1 MTHTAKS
8 DFRMGLLAA
17 TALVAATASPTL
29 AQSIQNAP
37 ASARQEAL
45 ETSTVDEIVVTALRR
60 DQSLQDVPISIT
72 AITGETLADQGASN
86 MNDYFRQVP
95 GLSVEVGGP
104 ARQRISLRGVQSN
117 GEATTGLYYDETP
130 VTGPAGS
137 AADAGAAQP
146 DLNLFDVSRV
156 EVLRGP
162 QGTLYGSGSMGGTV
176 RIIFNKART
185 DQYEGAVEAQATTV
199 KDGGEGYILR
209 GMVNIPLI
217 EDKLGVRVTGFTE
230 QRPGYVDNVRLG
242 NEDVNEGELSGV
254 RAMFTFTPT
263 DTLTIN
269 GTAIFQTAD
278 YDDATTTWF
287 KSAGD
292 YQTEAFTKSPYSND
306 FALYNL
312 TARWSLPFADLVATT
327 SRTEWDSVYT
337 SDYTSTLSVNRNG
350 SCLAYFAVGSCT
362 PDQQTQYNAYKD
374 SRLPGV
380 WHQPSTME
388 SENHEIRL
396 SSIEGS
402 LFDWT
407 VGAYNERRYDY
418 FDSQVYRADPV
429 TGNPLI
435 IPGDETGW
443 RTIETEVK
451 QTAFFGE
458 VSYTVFDRLTLTGGA
473 RYYDYTKS
481 VGGEVLVANH
491 VTLSA
496 LQPYQQVSVDATGW
510 VTKLNA
516 AFDVTPDIMVYA
528 TRSEG
533 FRPGGANNVPGIPD
547 TLLPYDADSLTNY
560 ETGVK
565 GNFLDRRLTV
575 NASIYQIDWDDMQ
588 INAQASAGAWN
599 FITNAGA
606 SRMRGL
612 ELEAAARPMPG
623 LDLTA
628 NFAYIDAELT
638 EDQVNS
644 SIILTA
650 NAGRKGDRIVGI
662 PEESG
667 AFSAAYRWSLTQ
679 AFDGMARVDYT
690 YTGSAPTQLRTTNAN
705 YQMRPSY
712 SLVNAR
718 VGIESDAFGLYL
730 FVNNLLDDVAVTSI
744 TTNTGQGI
752 YNRITTA
759 APRTIGVNLTKSF

>member
-1 MTHTAKS
+1 MSFTTKHG
-8 DFRMGLLAA
+8 FRTGLLAA
-17 TALVAATASPTL
+17 TALVASSAAATSAM
-29 AQSIQNAP
+29 AQDA
-37 ASARQEAL
+37 ATREQEMEA
-45 ETSTVDEIVVTALRR
+45 STVDEIVVTAQRR

-86 MNDYFRQVP
+86 LNDYFRQVP
-95 GLSVEVGGP
+95 GLTVDVGGP

-117 GEATTGLYYDETP
+117 GEATTGIYYDETP

-137 AADAGAAQP
+137 AADAGASQP
-146 DLNLFDVSRV
+146 DLNLFDVERV

-176 RIIFNKART
+176 RVIFNKAQT
-185 DQYEGAVEAQATTV
+185 DEYEGAIEAQASTV
-199 KDGGEGYILR
+199 KDGGDGYILR
-209 GMVNIPLI
+209 GMINIPLI
-217 EDKLGVRVTGFTE
+217 QDKLGVRVTGFTE

-242 NEDVNEGELSGV
+242 YDDVNEGELSGV
-254 RAMFTFTPT
+254 RAMVTWTPT

-269 GTAIFQTAD
+269 GSFISQTAD

-287 KSAGD
+287 ETVGE
-292 YQTEAFTKSPYSND
+292 YETNAFTKSPYSND
-306 FALYNL
+306 FTLYNL
-312 TARWSLPFADLVATT
+312 TARWSLPFADLVATA
-327 SRTEWDSVYT
+327 SRTDWDSVYS
-337 SDYTSTLSVNRNG
+337 SDYTSTLAVNRSG
-350 SCLAYFAVGSCT
+350 SCPSYFAVATCT
-362 PDQQTQYNAYKD
+362 PAQLAQYNTYKA

-380 WHQPSTME
+380 WHQPSTMD
-388 SENHEIRL
+388 SETQEIRL

-402 LFDWT
+402 PFEWT
-407 VGAYNERRYDY
+407 VGVFHETRYDY
-418 FDSQVYRADPV
+418 FDSQVYSADPL

-443 RTIETEVK
+443 RSIETEVT
-451 QTAFFGE
+451 QTAGFGE
-458 VSYTVFDRLTLTGGA
+458 LSYTLFDRLTLTAGA

-496 LQPYQQVSVDATGW
+496 LQPYQRVSVDATGW

-516 AFDVTPDIMVYA
+516 SFEVTPDIMVYA

-533 FRPGGANNVPGIPD
+533 FRPGGANNVPGIPN
-547 TLLPYDADSLTNY
+547 TLLPYEADSLTNY
-560 ETGVK
+560 EAGMK
-565 GNFLDRRLTV
+565 GSFLERRLTF
-575 NASIYQIDWDDMQ
+575 NASVYQIDWEDMQ

-606 SRMRGL
+606 SRMRGV
-612 ELEAAARPMPG
+612 ELEAAARPLPG

-644 SIILTA
+644 AIILTA
-650 NAGRKGDRIVGI
+650 TAGRAGDRIVGI
-662 PEESG
+662 PKQSG
-667 AFSAAYRWSLTQ
+667 AFSAAYRWPVST
-679 AFDGMARVDYT
+679 AFDAMARVDYT

-718 VGIESDAFGLYL
+718 VGIESDAFDVYL
-730 FVNNLLDDVAVTSI
+730 FVNNVLDEVAVTSI
-744 TTNTGQGI
+744 TTNTSQAI
-752 YNRITTA
+752 YDRITTA
-759 APRTIGVNLTKSF
+759 APRTFGVTFSKSF